1 MLERDLPR
9 MRKAV
14 LVRAENM
21 ASTTIS
27 RVHARE
33 ILDSRGNPTVEVDVR
48 LESET
53 RGRAAVPSGASTGEH
68 EAWELRDG
76 NKSRFGGK
84 GVKKAVGNVNDKIA
98 PALKGWDALDQ
109 AKIDKK
115 LIELDGT
122 PNKNNLGANALLG
135 VSLAVAHAAAAAE
148 KLPLFRYLGGPE
160 ARVLPVPMMNIL
172 NGGAHSDAPI
182 DFQEFMIMPRGAPSF
197 SEALRYGVEVFHALK
212 SVLKDRGLSTA
223 VGDEGGFAPHLSSA
237 EDALES
243 ISTAVEKAGY
253 KLGEQI
259 FIALDPAASE
269 FYDSKNKAYIFKK
282 SDGSKKNADELI
294 EYYAEL
300 CARFPIISIEDGC
313 AEDDWAGWK
322 KLTAKLGKKIQL
334 VGDDLFVTNV
344 KFLERGIAEHV
355 ANSILIKVNQIGTL
369 TETLATIDLAKK
381 NHYTTVISHRSG
393 ETEDATIADIA
404 VATNAG
410 QIKTGSLSRSDRIAK
425 YNQLLRIEEELGDKA
440 VYGATMP

>member
-1 MLERDLPR
+1 
-9 MRKAV
+9 
-14 LVRAENM
+14 M
-21 ASTTIS
+21 ARTSIS
-27 RVHARE
+27 RIHARE
-33 ILDSRGNPTVEVDVR
+33 ILDSRGNPTIEVDVHV
-48 LESET
+48 ESGAL
-53 RGRAAVPSGASTGEH
+53 GRAAIPSGASTGEH

-76 NKSRFGGK
+76 NKNRFGGK
-84 GVKKAVGNVNDKIA
+84 GVRNAVANVNDKIA
-98 PALKGWDALDQ
+98 PALKGWEALDQ

-122 PNKNNLGANALLG
+122 PNKNKLGANALLG

-212 SVLKDRGLSTA
+212 SVLKERGLSTA

-243 ISTAVEKAGY
+243 ISSAIEKAGY

-269 FYDSKNKAYIFKK
+269 FYDNKDKIYVFKK
-282 SDGSKKNADELI
+282 SDGSKKTADELI
-294 EYYAEL
+294 EYYAKL

-313 AEDDWAGWK
+313 AENDWEGWK
-322 KLTAKLGKKIQL
+322 KLTTKLGKKIQL

-344 KFLERGIAEHV
+344 EFLRKGIAEHI

-440 VYGATMP
+440 VYGATMR

>member
-1 MLERDLPR
+1 MG
-9 MRKAV
+9 
-14 LVRAENM
+14 RAE
-21 ASTTIS
+21 
-27 RVHARE
+27 
-33 ILDSRGNPTVEVDVR
+33 
-48 LESET
+48 
-53 RGRAAVPSGASTGEH
+53 
-68 EAWELRDG
+68 
-76 NKSRFGGK
+76 
-84 GVKKAVGNVNDKIA
+84 
-98 PALKGWDALDQ
+98 Q

-122 PNKNNLGANALLG
+122 PNKKNLGANALLG
-135 VSLAVAHAAAAAE
+135 VSLGVAHAAAAAE
-148 KLPLFRYLGGPE
+148 NLPLFRYLGGPE

-182 DFQEFMIMPRGAPSF
+182 DFQEFMIMPSGAPSF
-197 SEALRYGVEVFHALK
+197 SEALRYGVEVFHSLK
-212 SVLKDRGLSTA
+212 SVLKSRHLSTA
-223 VGDEGGFAPHLSSA
+223 VGDEGGFAPNLNSA

-269 FYDSKNKAYIFKK
+269 FYDSKNNVYVFKK
-282 SDGSKKNADELI
+282 SDGSKKTADELI
-294 EYYAEL
+294 EYYAGL

-313 AEDDWAGWK
+313 AENDWDGWK

-344 KFLERGIAEHV
+344 EFLRKGIAEHV

-369 TETLATIDLAKK
+369 TETLETIDLAKK
-381 NHYTTVISHRSG
+381 HHYTTVISHRSG

-440 VYGATMP
+440 VYGGTIR